1 MEEGNGK
8 PRRTSENCPIV
19 VDFLPEEVLP
29 LAGRLG
35 LTLAPGKKAPSEFG
49 PPWDRGLGVD
59 LKRLRE
65 VYGAKTLV
73 CLLEDREMEDLKIP
87 DLVPRAEDL
96 GIRVLRCPVQDG
108 AVPAGPDLPLYGEVI
123 SEALSAVGMGET
135 VVVHCRGGLGR
146 AGTFAACCLVKATG
160 APAKKAIH
168 AVRKTR
174 RGAIENEMQERFVD
188 AFGRSG
194 FKDS

>member
-1 MEEGNGK
+1 MKEGNGK

-49 PPWDRGLGVD
+49 PPWDRDLGAD
-59 LKRLRE
+59 LQRLRE
-65 VYGAKTLV
+65 VYETKTLV
-73 CLLEDREMEDLKIP
+73 CLLEDREMEDLQIP
-87 DLVPRAEDL
+87 DLVSRAEAL
-96 GIRVLRCPVQDG
+96 GMRVLRCPVQDG
-108 AVPAGPDLPLYGEVI
+108 AVPSGPDLPLYGRVI
-123 SEALSAVGMGET
+123 SETLAAVGMGET

-146 AGTFAACCLVKATG
+146 AGTLAACCLVEATG
-160 APAKKAIH
+160 ASPQKAIH
-168 AVRKTR
+168 AVREAR
-174 RGAIENEMQERFVD
+174 RGAIENEMQERFVH
-188 AFGRSG
+188 AFHRSG